1 MIFVMANVGARFYT
15 CPMFPVLD
23 LTGTPFNR
31 GKMMGQLARSQV
43 LGSVR
48 CYASLFAACGI
59 EWLEAQRRAAEF
71 RDIIAG
77 CVGGIMEE
85 VEGIALGSG
94 FGVNEILALNC
105 RTEILPPS
113 FLSMETVNS
122 DQARRKNAALGLFD
136 IGECTSVAVTGKRC
150 ADGHTR
156 VAQNWDWIGYQ
167 RQNVLALRV
176 HRDEPLPSYL
186 TLTEA
191 GIVAKIGVNEA
202 GVGVGLNILRATN
215 DRQQLG
221 IPVHIFQRMA
231 LDCGSV
237 KAVVSLAQSLVFSA
251 SSNAILG
258 DASGH
263 VCSLEY
269 SPSGAAP
276 VSEEHGVVAHTNH
289 FCDATLSQSQ
299 APLTQMLT
307 TEPRLECANHHINGW
322 PDQIENAH
330 LQALLRDESGV
341 GVAAAEAK
349 FGAIC
354 RSPDP
359 SLPVELQ
366 VESVFG
372 VIIDCVARDMWVAPN
387 VPSKVEFERIAL

>member
-1 MIFVMANVGARFYT
+1 
-15 CPMFPVLD
+15 MFPVLD
-23 LTGTPFNR
+23 LTGTAFMR
-31 GKMMGQLARSQV
+31 GKMMGQLARRQV
-43 LGSVR
+43 ASSVR
-48 CYASLFAACGI
+48 CYATLFAACGI
-59 EWLEAQRRAAEF
+59 DWLEAQRRAAEF
-71 RDIIAG
+71 HDIVAG
-77 CVGGIMEE
+77 CGGGIMEE
-85 VEGIALGSG
+85 MEGIALGSG
-94 FGVNEILALNC
+94 FSVNEILALNC

-113 FLSMETVNS
+113 FLGMETVNS
-122 DQARRKNAALGLFD
+122 DEARGKNEALGLFD

-156 VAQNWDWIGYQ
+156 VAQNWDWVGYQ
-167 RQNVLALRV
+167 RHNVLALRV
-176 HRDEPLPSYL
+176 HRDEPWPSYL

-191 GIVAKIGVNEA
+191 GILAKIGVNEA
-202 GVGVGLNILRATN
+202 GVAVGLNILRATN
-215 DRQQLG
+215 DRQTIG

-231 LDCGSV
+231 LDCADV
-237 KAVVSLAQSLVFSA
+237 RTVVSLARSLAFAS

-276 VSEEHGVVAHTNH
+276 VYADHGVVAHTNH
-289 FCDATLSQSQ
+289 FCDATLAPFQ

-307 TEPRLECANHHINGW
+307 TEPRLDCANHHIGSW
-322 PDQIENAH
+322 PDYIDDSH
-330 LQALLRDESGV
+330 LQALLRDESGA
-341 GVAAAEAK
+341 GVAAADAK

-359 SLPVELQ
+359 SLPLELQ

-372 VIIDCVARDMWVAPN
+372 VIIDCNARDMWVAPD